1 MKSYHVIESKI
12 DINQL
17 FYSNDIETGQMSG
30 CISLAYRAITQKNL
44 PFFLEHKDKLFGE
57 YDTKF
62 GIDMSQNFTYTGD
75 EHYRCVYCLPILL
88 RDPFLESSLGRQS
101 NYRKLFVLRQNQRTA
116 SYLTA
121 SRDVPSLLAF
131 MFVIKLDMPTA

>member
-1 MKSYHVIESKI
+1 MKTYHQIESKI

-44 PFFLEHKDKLFGE
+44 QFFLQNKDKLFGH

-62 GIDMSQNFTYTGD
+62 GIDMPQKFSYTGD
-75 EHYRCVYCLPILL
+75 EHYRWVQTCQITNSHF
-88 RDPFLESSLGRQS
+88 DTNSINFLESQVF
-101 NYRKLFVLRQNQRTA
+101 RKLSDT
-116 SYLTA
+116 
-121 SRDVPSLLAF
+121 
-131 MFVIKLDMPTA
+131 

>member
-44 PFFLEHKDKLFGE
+44 PFFLEHKDNLFGE

-75 EHYRCVYCLPILL
+75 EHYRCV
-88 RDPFLESSLGRQS
+88 
-101 NYRKLFVLRQNQRTA
+101 
-116 SYLTA
+116 
-121 SRDVPSLLAF
+121 
-131 MFVIKLDMPTA
+131 